1 MAIHRFL
8 SEMALTYKHNI
19 GSVVSVTRDTFLS
32 INTHGFIPLGILT
45 PAPGRDLSLTIGHK
59 LLVMG
64 HGTVP
69 GNSHSRVKAYA
80 VMDWDGTIGW
90 IFEGDICGV

>member
-1 MAIHRFL
+1 
-8 SEMALTYKHNI
+8 MALSYRHSV
-19 GSVVSVTRDTFLS
+19 GSVVAVTREVALS
-32 INTHGFIPLGILT
+32 FSSHGFIPTGLMTGV
-45 PAPGRDLSLTIGHK
+45 PQRDLLLQVGHQ

-80 VMDWDGTIGW
+80 VMDWDGAIGW
-90 IFEGDICGV
+90 VFEGDITGIG